1 MSETDNLNIREI
13 VNRFQSSADVID
25 DLRNRLQSLAST
37 DDLHAE
43 SLKATQICMGKAQ
56 RARRRT
62 SDRSLSAEGHS
73 DDC

>member
-43 SLKATQICMGKAQ
+43 SLKATQTASEKLKSSAQ
-56 RARRRT
+56 NFRPQ
-62 SDRSLSAEGHS
+62 SQ
-73 DDC
+73 C